1 MPTGEHTGGNKTHLE
16 WIALSSNRAVMRYVL
31 FVLLRADNH
40 GQGQIYCVI
49 SQRSSLGSELY
60 LAADVHTQ
68 LGPTLI
74 VSQDSQ
80 NTGCKSGL
88 ANMQQK

>member
-16 WIALSSNRAVMRYVL
+16 WMALSSNRAVMRYVL
-31 FVLLRADNH
+31 FGLLRADNH
-40 GQGQIYCVI
+40 GQEQIYCMI

-60 LAADVHTQ
+60 LATGMHTQ

-74 VSQDSQ
+74 VSQDSH

-88 ANMQQK
+88 ANMHHK